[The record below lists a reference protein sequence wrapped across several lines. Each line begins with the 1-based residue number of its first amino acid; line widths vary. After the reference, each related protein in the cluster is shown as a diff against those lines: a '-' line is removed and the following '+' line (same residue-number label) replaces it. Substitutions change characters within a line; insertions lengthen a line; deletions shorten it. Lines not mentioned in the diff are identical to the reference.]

1 LEENQMMIER
11 KTGRRIAAA
20 LVTMGAAAGM
30 TGALAAPAAAADR
43 TSGHFDIAAEV
54 ECDAFGEVSDV
65 EVHVHEHVGG
75 SEVELPAGDWLT
87 FTGTSGPEVG
97 FAVEAGESCGV
108 LDVEFEP
115 TPLDPSSTGGT
126 VSGTGAAGSIA
137 ASKTSASGSVVL
149 DGSGHEDLT
158 WSFSRTGTY
167 LLAFDVTV
175 NGSVSVLSE
184 DVPLKRS

>member
-1 LEENQMMIER
+1 MSNER
-11 KTGRRIAAA
+11 KTTRRIAAA
-20 LVTMGAAAGM
+20 LVTMGATVGMAG
-30 TGALAAPAAAADR
+30 AFAAPAAAADR

-54 ECDAFGEVSDV
+54 ECDAFGEVTDV
-65 EVHVHEHVGG
+65 AVHVHEHVGG

-87 FTGTSGPEVG
+87 FTSTSGPEVG
-97 FAVEAGESCGV
+97 FAVEPSESCGV

-115 TPLDPSSTGGT
+115 ALLDSTSTGGT
-126 VSGTGAAGSIA
+126 VSGIGAAGSIS

-167 LLAFDVTV
+167 LLTFDVTV
-175 NGSVSVLSE
+175 NGSVTVSSE
-184 DVPLKRS
+184 DVPLKRV

>member
-1 LEENQMMIER
+1 MRIER

-20 LVTMGAAAGM
+20 LVTMGVTVGMAG
-30 TGALAAPAAAADR
+30 AFAAPAAAADR

-65 EVHVHEHVGG
+65 AVHVHEHVGG
-75 SEVELPAGDWLT
+75 GEAELPAGDWLT

-108 LDVEFEP
+108 LEVEFEP
-115 TPLDPSSTGGT
+115 VPLDPASTGGT
-126 VSGTGAAGSIA
+126 VSGTGAAGTIS
-137 ASKTSASGSVVL
+137 ASRTSASGSVVL

-158 WSFSRTGTY
+158 WSFSGTGTY

-175 NGSVSVLSE
+175 NGGASALSE
-184 DVPLKRS
+184 QVPLKRA